1 MDLENIM
8 AVSGLPGL
16 YKLVSSRSNGLV
28 VSHMDEEKTRF
39 CSVRRHQFSPL
50 ETVAIY
56 TYSDSTEIKEIFK
69 TMIEKSSDLP
79 YIAANASSAD
89 TESYFRAIL
98 PEYDEDRVYVSDMKK
113 VIKWFH
119 FLNDRSLL
127 SLEASSD
134 EKE

>member
-1 MDLENIM
+1 M

-39 CSVRRHQFSPL
+39 CSVRKHQFTPL

-56 TYSDSTEIKEIFK
+56 TYSDSTELKEIFA
-69 TMIEKSSDLP
+69 TMINRSTDLP
-79 YIAANASSAD
+79 IIPTNTSSAD
-89 TESYFRAIL
+89 TETYFREIL

-119 FLNDRSLL
+119 FLNDRNLL
-127 SLEASSD
+127 SLEALAD
-134 EKE
+134 EEEE